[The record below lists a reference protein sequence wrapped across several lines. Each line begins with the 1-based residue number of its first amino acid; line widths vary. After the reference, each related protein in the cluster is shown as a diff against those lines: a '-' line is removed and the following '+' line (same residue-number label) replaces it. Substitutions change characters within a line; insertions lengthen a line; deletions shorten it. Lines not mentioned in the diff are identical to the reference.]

1 MVHVSITVA
10 IWGAKGNKMLC
21 INVQDSDFYKTLSYF
36 FFYQFLTLKGKGKA
50 ILVLLRNTDMP
61 KSPKNVQMRI
71 Y

>member
-36 FFYQFLTLKGKGKA
+36 FLPVFDFKGQGEGN
-50 ILVLLRNTDMP
+50 LGVT
-61 KSPKNVQMRI
+61 
-71 Y
+71 